1 MDTSII
7 VALITCFG
15 VCLGAILTFVVQIK
29 KLRNETEQNSI
40 KQIEEFKSA
49 IQSSLNSNRNE
60 YLDGIAD
67 VRKSVNEINLC
78 VVDLKATW
86 QNQIA
91 IQDLRMEHLTKELSD
106 LRISVNAHNNFAQRL
121 PVLEEKMSVA
131 NHRIAD
137 IEKSTGVIPHEK

>member
-29 KLRNETEQNSI
+29 KLRNETEQNAI
-40 KQIEEFKSA
+40 KQTEEFKET
-49 IQSSLNSNRNE
+49 IRKSLEFNRNE
-60 YLDGIAD
+60 YLDGISD
-67 VRKSVNEINLC
+67 VRKSVSELNLC

-86 QNQIA
+86 QNQMA
-91 IQDLRMEHLTKELSD
+91 IQDLRMEHLTKEMAD
-106 LRISVNAHNNFAQRL
+106 LRISVNSHNNFAQRMPL
-121 PVLEEKMSVA
+121 VEEQIKVA

-137 IEKSTGVIPHEK
+137 LEKKTSA